1 MVMKPKPLTLSHH
14 LQVPV
19 ISSDPAEH
27 KLLAQSEGASCGG
40 GASEATRCPR
50 RASMLR
56 VEGLGSLPMDGKGRQ
71 GFDCVGGFRGF
82 VSV

>member
-1 MVMKPKPLTLSHH
+1 
-14 LQVPV
+14 
-19 ISSDPAEH
+19 
-27 KLLAQSEGASCGG
+27 
-40 GASEATRCPR
+40 
-50 RASMLR
+50 MLR